1 MLNTT
6 NIEQLENPI
15 TIESKD
21 GRVLEF
27 TATAD
32 FDFNS
37 FVLNALMTS
46 ANEAYFIAQDVTA
59 ILEYSDTYE
68 ATKKLRK
75 QDKFVITEFATCLK
89 PVANFDSKVRNI
101 TLISE
106 TGLYDILAG
115 ATRKPK
121 AKPFRYWLFDEVL
134 PNIRKYGIYILE
146 ERLKELEP
154 KDLVELLSE
163 MNPDADVIED
173 GGDLLVC
180 AKDIKS
186 NLGYKST
193 NAITYRLREG
203 THFKKFNRIIYINNS
218 GLKIVIERSR
228 KSEAANIAKLANL
241 NVVKEVPEATVVG
254 EVIQTFGRKFK
265 IDDQKPFH
273 FEGKTCKVD
282 LFFPELNLAFEVDEE
297 NHKDRDPD
305 YEKRRQEHMEKTLG
319 WKVIRVNPH
328 DKMFTTG
335 YACGLIFDFI
345 FDYMKKVNKNP
356 LKHITK

>member
-1 MLNTT
+1 MSD
-6 NIEQLENPI
+6 NII
-15 TIESKD
+15 TKHD
-21 GRVLEF
+21 GAQVKVKNEV
-27 TATAD
+27 D
-32 FDFNS
+32 FDFKG
-37 FVLNALMTS
+37 LNLPAMVDENGEFWFL
-46 ANEAYFIAQDVTA
+46 AKDVGK
-59 ILEYSDTYE
+59 ILGVRSYREPVRTIVKDFEKGVRSSDTLGGKQDMIFISEPGLYRWVMR
-68 ATKKLRK
+68 AQTRK
-75 QDKFVITEFATCLK
+75 QFVAEFQDWVLH
-89 PVANFDSKVRNI
+89 
-101 TLISE
+101 
-106 TGLYDILAG
+106 
-115 ATRKPK
+115 
-121 AKPFRYWLFDEVL
+121 EVL
-134 PNIRKYGIYILE
+134 PSIRKYGIYILE

-173 GGDLLVC
+173 GGDLLIC

-218 GLKIVIERSR
+218 GLKIVVERSR

-297 NHKDRDPD
+297 NHKDRDSD